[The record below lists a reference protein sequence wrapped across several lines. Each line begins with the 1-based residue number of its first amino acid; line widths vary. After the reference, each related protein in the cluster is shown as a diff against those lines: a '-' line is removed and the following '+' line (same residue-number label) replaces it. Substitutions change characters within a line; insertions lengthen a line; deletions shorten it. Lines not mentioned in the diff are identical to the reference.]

1 MVEIDRV
8 DVALII
14 FLWCLALGAL
24 SGFMAGLLGIGGGL
38 VIVPVLIFLLP
49 LTAIDLNLL
58 MPMALG
64 TSLAAIFLTSV
75 SATLAHK
82 RLLNIPVT
90 LLPPLLCGI
99 GFGALCGSY
108 FADSIA
114 GATLK
119 LMFACF
125 VLLMALQMWRGSNTV
140 EKKADNSDAQVNK
153 LLLFFASIIIGGL
166 SSVLGIGGGMM
177 MVPLLTW
184 SGILMTRAV
193 AASAVCGLAV
203 ASMGSVGY
211 LWAGLHTSYALPQ
224 WSFGYIYLPAL
235 AGIITL
241 SLFTAPLGVKA
252 ARVMPPQLLKRGF
265 SVLLMSV
272 GLKMLV
278 S

>member
-1 MVEIDRV
+1 V
-8 DVALII
+8 DVALTI
-14 FLWCLALGAL
+14 FLWCLGLGAL

-49 LTAIDLNLL
+49 LTSMDLNLL

-64 TSLAAIFLTSV
+64 TSLAAILLTSV

-82 RLLNIPVT
+82 RLFNIPVK

-99 GFGALCGSY
+99 GLGALCGSY

-114 GATLK
+114 GNTLK
-119 LMFACF
+119 LMFASF
-125 VLLMALQMWRGSNTV
+125 VIIMAAQMWLGSKKV
-140 EKKADNSDAQVNK
+140 EITADDGDSKINRP
-153 LLLFFASIIIGGL
+153 LLFAVSIVIGGL

-211 LWAGLHTSYALPQ
+211 LWAGLHTSYQLPP

-235 AGIITL
+235 AGIITF
-241 SLFTAPLGVKA
+241 SLFTAPLGVKV
-252 ARVMPPQLLKRGF
+252 ARKMPPKLLKRGF
-265 SVLLMSV
+265 SLLLLSV
-272 GLKMLV
+272 GLKMFV
-278 S
+278 N